1 MYYIDVPE
9 TTNIDCVLDSEKI
22 LAAQATNVLTVTAA
36 ISSTMVFSIEAGVF
50 TITAT
55 GLTDGLFE
63 AGDTIIIRNSV
74 QIKTDTED
82 YVNNDGCYTI
92 VTSILG
98 GITVEEPVIAATSD
112 SLVADV
118 DEYATFILHPTRR
131 TGQICTFVEID
142 ANLATF
148 EISFRPGGF
157 WAAKLEPGIPI
168 YQMDG
173 VLSKMYL
180 IQVET
185 APYLQT
191 EEEDLDTSAITDI
204 DKKGTMLMRVFAP
217 HGGTLTAG
225 SVEVSFVQLA

>member
-9 TTNIDCVLDSEKI
+9 TTNIDLVLDGEKE
-22 LAAQATNVLTVTAA
+22 LAAQATNILTVTAA
-36 ISSTMVFSIEAGVF
+36 IAAALVF
-50 TITAT
+50 TVETDGGFRVTSA
-55 GLTDGLFE
+55 GLTTALFE
-63 AGDTIIIRNSV
+63 VGDTIIIRNSV
-74 QIKTDTED
+74 NAAGTI
-82 YVNNDGCYTI
+82 NNDGCYTI
-92 VTSILG
+92 TESGNGFIEVK
-98 GITVEEPVIAATSD
+98 EPVIAATSD
-112 SLVADV
+112 STVADV

-131 TGQICTFVEID
+131 TGQICTFVKID

-173 VLSKMYL
+173 VKSKMYL

-191 EEEDLDTSAITDI
+191 KEEDLAIDADTDI

-217 HGGTLTAG
+217 HGGTLPAG
-225 SVEVSFVQLA
+225 SVKVAFVQLA